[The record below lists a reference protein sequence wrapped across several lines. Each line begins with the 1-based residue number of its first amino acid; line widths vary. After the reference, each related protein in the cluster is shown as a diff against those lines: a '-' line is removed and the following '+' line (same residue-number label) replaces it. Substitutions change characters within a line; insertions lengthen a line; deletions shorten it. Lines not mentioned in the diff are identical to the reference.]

1 MRFGNSFQV
10 NYERE
15 YTYRLDAPV
24 ELVTYHLIA
33 MAEVDKLEPHKLPAG
48 GGKIEDAIKGTRDV
62 DYLEAGI
69 HEATIYNGD
78 ILAPGMGFVGPAVIE
93 EAEATVVVPPG
104 MPCEVDAYGNYQILT
119 APQGE

>member
-1 MRFGNSFQV
+1 MMDEIREHFQV

-33 MAEVDKLEPHKLPAG
+33 MAEVDKLEPHKLAAG
-48 GGKIEDAIKGTRDV
+48 DGKIEDAVKGHREV

-78 ILAPGMGFVGPAVIE
+78 CPGPRHAFCGSGHDRRGRSHGRDPARY
-93 EAEATVVVPPG
+93 A
-104 MPCEVDAYGNYQILT
+104 L
-119 APQGE
+119 